1 MSDDLANS
9 PFSSLYQLDRKRSYD
24 DSPSANLNSVA
35 SSSSD
40 QTETVPTKKG
50 NFGTHHNRI
59 PDTISLFIH
68 TLWYTDEHV
77 KLIIGPRDNT
87 GRERLSAIR
96 AEILQ
101 KANEKIKECSL
112 DFQLTDTQLINH
124 ISNKRKFT
132 KMKINQGFSRDALST
147 VDQIIYDSMKGGD
160 WGGHGGVYYIDHS
173 EYVSQVLE
181 GELNR
186 IQMSAMTNGVGGGEM
201 RSVEKTEP
209 VENGND
215 YRNANGNDGT
225 NESSILN
232 WDEFTRSIGDNRMMD
247 ESPNSNRE
255 VAQKLE
261 KVEHRM
267 DKMEKSLESIHRK
280 VDKLFEFL
288 ASGQK

>member
-1 MSDDLANS
+1 MPDDLANS

-87 GRERLSAIR
+87 GRER
-96 AEILQ
+96 
-101 KANEKIKECSL
+101 
-112 DFQLTDTQLINH
+112 
-124 ISNKRKFT
+124 
-132 KMKINQGFSRDALST
+132 DALST

-160 WGGHGGVYYIDHS
+160 WGGHGGAYYIDHS

-201 RSVEKTEP
+201 RNVEKTEP

-255 VAQKLE
+255 IAQKLE
-261 KVEHRM
+261 KMEHRM
-267 DKMEKSLESIHRK
+267 DRMEKSLESIHRK